1 MRFLVSLLLLISFFI
16 SFSQKN
22 DVDNKYLED
31 QFYLGLYYSTL
42 TSSPEN
48 FNQNKFSSTLNF
60 GFIRDF
66 PFNNQRNFGIGAG
79 VGMSFSS
86 SNSNLKLSD
95 LNSSVSGEIVNGQ
108 DFTKNKW
115 NTTKIEFPF
124 EVRWRTS
131 TPTSYKFWRVY
142 FGVKTSYLLKS
153 KYKYESLNS
162 NYTLENLPFR
172 KTQSGITV
180 NAGNNTWNLGLYMG
194 LNPIFNKEFGQNNPN
209 LKDLKEFKLGLVFYI
224 LWFYTY
230 KNY

>member
-1 MRFLVSLLLLISFFI
+1 MRFLVSLLLVISFFI

-66 PFNNQRNFGIGAG
+66 PFNEQRNFGIGAG
-79 VGMSFSS
+79 VGLSFSS

-95 LNSSVSGEIVNGQ
+95 LNSSVSGEIVNGE

-124 EVRWRTS
+124 EFRWRTS

-224 LWFYTY
+224 L
-230 KNY
+230 

>member
-66 PFNNQRNFGIGAG
+66 PFNEQRNFGIGAG
-79 VGMSFSS
+79 VGLSFSS

-95 LNSSVSGEIVNGQ
+95 LNSSVSGEIVNGE

-180 NAGNNTWNLGLYMG
+180 NAGNNTWNLGLYIG
-194 LNPIFNKEFGQNNPN
+194 LSPIFNKEFGKNNPN

-224 LWFYTY
+224 L
-230 KNY
+230 